1 MKQLLLSREA
11 ARIDNSCAMAYWG
24 QALAMGP
31 GYNSAYGYAMGKGV
45 PAVIKQMNDAAAN
58 ASPKERELIAVMQK
72 RYNTA
77 DASDAQRKQLNN
89 AYAEGMKQ
97 LMLEYPD
104 DNDIKALYIDAVM
117 LIHAWNFWNPDGT
130 PQPWTPELVTLSEG
144 ILKMIRA
151 IPAHCIIISMLQKR
165 RVIQWWRCQVPTRSK
180 VYFPVWR
187 I

>member
-1 MKQLLLSREA
+1 MLW
-11 ARIDNSCAMAYWG
+11 ARGARCYKTDEWRS
-24 QALAMGP
+24 
-31 GYNSAYGYAMGKGV
+31 S
-45 PAVIKQMNDAAAN
+45 N
-58 ASPKERELIAVMQK
+58 ASPKKENWSPLCKSVTIP
-72 RYNTA
+72 

-89 AYAEGMKQ
+89 ALRRRMKQ

-180 VYFPVWR
+180 FISRCGAYDPYVESHEYEKIRFVCIRCWGEWKGWCWPR
-187 I
+187 KL